1 MSVPVEKRRYAVDQ
15 ISGGTPEKEI
25 EDAIGIKYPGKYN
38 LTGQLGGVL
47 GKTLGITPDSSIGK
61 AVGGAADFAQKIMPQ
76 QAPQEPV
83 APAPEK
89 GFAERFGEQVIEA
102 PGKMLGI
109 AKEAGQDIL
118 SKGTKAGLG
127 FAAPIV
133 DPISKAITG
142 KTIQERLSEDPAA
155 QAVYGD
161 KNVQNLVPKDALD
174 WAGASAETITTLLA
188 GKAGQQ
194 LLKVAPEGFQ
204 LLKKLAIDGAK
215 FGGLYGA
222 SQGAQVTQSPEGQD
236 LNAAQRIGEVAGGA
250 VKGAATGVV
259 LSPLGGLASKY
270 MGYLS
275 GAPKQQI
282 APADSKVV
290 TKRIADLKK
299 IEGSKANLRTYVAK
313 QSERKFSPADDIA
326 KTDLL
331 KDAVDNTGTIRT
343 KQEGGALEQYN
354 AFIKPQEKVVSQALA
369 TEGKT
374 VPLADVEKALVDAVN
389 KSGLKGASR
398 TAALNQVK
406 KEIAGYRSELK
417 GATEIPVSLIHE
429 AKVDKYAN
437 VNYLN
442 EGGRV
447 DKTIAKILKE
457 LVEKNTESVD
467 VKALNDE
474 LARHYANIGYLEKL
488 DGAKVEGGKLGKH
501 FATLLGGLVGS
512 SFGPLGTIA
521 GAELAGGLK
530 GKLMSSTFNK
540 PTGGTLQSS
549 EAMQK
554 ALQSNSERALNKSQA
569 TTTAPIKN
577 PIDSSIPQGPFN
589 KAATPQTIDSTPS
602 EFRNLVARAQTSDKS
617 LTHYSPE
624 ELKTLKTKLLPN
636 KQAGYAYKVK
646 GDTME
651 LSNVFTLPEARGQ
664 GLGKTVME
672 SVINEARQKGLKSV
686 KLDAYKYL
694 ERFYNKF
701 GFETTRELPYDPKYA
716 AGFDPRVKGQEAAHN
731 IIYMELK
738 L

>member
-1 MSVPVEKRRYAVDQ
+1 MAAPTQLNPVIVNYLKQADPQKQEYVYSQLD
-15 ISGGTPEKEI
+15 SGVSESEMASKITTKYGNQFDAKLEDMGSTGVSQNNPNNAQTNPFDVGALYQDPEVK
-25 EDAIGIKYPGKYN
+25 AATQKAGI
-38 LTGQLGGVL
+38 
-47 GKTLGITPDSSIGK
+47 
-61 AVGGAADFAQKIMPQ
+61 PQ
-76 QAPQEPV
+76 QETQSPV
-83 APAPEK
+83 QSMATAPAPVVPQEDK
-89 GFAERFGEQVIEA
+89 PFAERFGEQVLEA

-127 FAAPIV
+127 FAAPIG

-155 QAVYGD
+155 QAIYGEE
-161 KNVQNLVPKDALD
+161 NVQNLVPKDALD
-174 WAGASAETITTLLA
+174 WAGSATETITTLLA

-194 LLKVAPEGFQ
+194 LLKAAPEGFQ
-204 LLKKLAIDGAK
+204 LLKQLATQGAK
-215 FGGLYGA
+215 FGGVYGA
-222 SQGAQVTQSPEGQD
+222 AQGAQKTTTDEGVP
-236 LNAAQRIGEVAGGA
+236 LNPAQRVGEIAKGGLQ
-250 VKGAATGVV
+250 GAATGV
-259 LSPLGGLASKY
+259 LASPLGAVASKY
-270 MGYLS
+270 MGYLAGGS
-275 GAPKQQI
+275 AAKGAPKQQL

-354 AFIKPQEKVVSQALA
+354 AFIKPQEKVVSQALVA
-369 TEGKT
+369 EGKT

-406 KEIAGYRSELK
+406 KEMAGYRSELK

-447 DKTIAKILKE
+447 DKAIAKILKE

-540 PTGGTLQSS
+540 PTGGTLKSS
-549 EAMQK
+549 EAMTK
-554 ALQSNSERALNKSQA
+554 ALQSNSERA
-569 TTTAPIKN
+569 
-577 PIDSSIPQGPFN
+577 
-589 KAATPQTIDSTPS
+589 
-602 EFRNLVARAQTSDKS
+602 R
-617 LTHYSPE
+617 
-624 ELKTLKTKLLPN
+624 
-636 KQAGYAYKVK
+636 
-646 GDTME
+646 
-651 LSNVFTLPEARGQ
+651 
-664 GLGKTVME
+664 
-672 SVINEARQKGLKSV
+672 
-686 KLDAYKYL
+686 
-694 ERFYNKF
+694 
-701 GFETTRELPYDPKYA
+701 
-716 AGFDPRVKGQEAAHN
+716 
-731 IIYMELK
+731 
-738 L
+738 